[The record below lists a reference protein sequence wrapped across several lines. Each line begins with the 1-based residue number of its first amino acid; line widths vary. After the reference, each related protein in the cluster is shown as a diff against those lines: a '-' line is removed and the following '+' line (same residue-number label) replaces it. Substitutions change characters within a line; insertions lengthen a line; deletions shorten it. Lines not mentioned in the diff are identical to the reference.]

1 VYGHRLSP
9 ELVAP
14 RYDCLL
20 FGVAMPAGEHRGVQE
35 LHAAL
40 SRKLMELEVREERL
54 LESPW
59 F

>member
-1 VYGHRLSP
+1 LSP
-9 ELVAP
+9 DLVAA
-14 RYDCLL
+14 RYDCFL
-20 FGVAMPAGEHRGVQE
+20 FGVAMPAGEHRGDQE